1 MGVEEWVKC
10 RRLEHT
16 ARLDVRD
23 FIAKDDA
30 FMGLVY
36 GEKLFAQ
43 VWGILGLNEDP
54 LKVKY
59 GGGIEGISLSTIHQ
73 NS

>member
-10 RRLEHT
+10 RRLERT

-23 FIAKDDA
+23 FIARDDA
-30 FMGLVY
+30 FMGLVD

-43 VWGILGLNEDP
+43 VWGA
-54 LKVKY
+54 
-59 GGGIEGISLSTIHQ
+59 
-73 NS
+73 